1 MQIIV
6 KKYSRYP
13 SVHII
18 EGGTTLD
25 LGLLDERE
33 RDEMAKEFVEA
44 LWAMGPVG
52 SDDCAAWLARML
64 AEVGIDMPNTT
75 GQGRSDCG
83 AYPGPGCS
91 VSESKG
97 NA

>member
-6 KKYSRYP
+6 KKNTRYP

-64 AEVGIDMPNTT
+64 AEVGIDMPNE
-75 GQGRSDCG
+75 GLEPRGNRVG
-83 AYPGPGCS
+83 
-91 VSESKG
+91 SEPLLGIGGKEG
-97 NA
+97 EQ

>member
-64 AEVGIDMPNTT
+64 AEVGIDMPNPTAHT
-75 GQGRSDCG
+75 PHVSGGSVPTVVGRS
-83 AYPGPGCS
+83 
-91 VSESKG
+91 K
-97 NA
+97 